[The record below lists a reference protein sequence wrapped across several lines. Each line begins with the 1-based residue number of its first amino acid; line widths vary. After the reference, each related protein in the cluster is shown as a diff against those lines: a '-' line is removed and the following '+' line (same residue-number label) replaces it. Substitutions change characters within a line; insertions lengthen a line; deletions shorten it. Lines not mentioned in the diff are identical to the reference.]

1 MLKVEGPSDDPAA
14 HFYTYKNG
22 LVKLG
27 KAETELN
34 YTSFDGEG
42 NFYGD
47 VRLDILQTWFA
58 PETWT
63 LKDNKIVRNTEHI
76 YYPNQYI
83 ENRIILKEE
92 LPVHENLTDS
102 KQPTIVKPQEVKIT
116 RTDNK
121 KFCYLE
127 AEDGT
132 TGWFEVTEF
141 IKIVELD
148 NKIATDVF
156 EGLCMAD

>member
-1 MLKVEGPSDDPAA
+1 MP
-14 HFYTYKNG
+14 
-22 LVKLG
+22 
-27 KAETELN
+27 
-34 YTSFDGEG
+34 
-42 NFYGD
+42 
-47 VRLDILQTWFA
+47 VRDSLTNI
-58 PETWT
+58 
-63 LKDNKIVRNTEHI
+63 
-76 YYPNQYI
+76 
-83 ENRIILKEE
+83 KE
-92 LPVHENLTDS
+92 S
-102 KQPTIVKPQEVKIT
+102 TIVKPQEVKIT

-141 IKIVELD
+141 FKIVGLN